1 MFWVKNKKIKIDEE
15 GILRGCGEPCLRPGD
30 PGEGEGGGCGGWV
43 QPREGAPTAA
53 LKAHVTSCLQSGLA
67 KQTHRGSW

>member
-1 MFWVKNKKIKIDEE
+1 MFWGKNKNKNEDEE
-15 GILRGCGEPCLRPGD
+15 GILRGCGGPCLRPGD
-30 PGEGEGGGCGGWV
+30 PGEGEGGGGGGGV
-43 QPREGAPTAA
+43 QPCEGAPTAA